1 MKYILYCRKSSED
14 KGKQVLSLESQVNE
28 MKKLASSLD
37 LEIIKTYTESKS
49 AKKPENRPLFTE
61 MIKFIQRNKKES
73 LGILC
78 WKIDRLSRN
87 PIDSATIQWLLQ
99 QDKLKIIQTI
109 DRQYLPSDNVLL
121 FNVESGMANQ
131 YILDLSR
138 NVKRGIITKL
148 EKGGWPNLAPLGY
161 LNDGKG
167 GILLDTKRAK
177 YIKKIFTLYSTGN
190 KSVKE
195 IADILFKQGF
205 RSRRGYKYNKS
216 KIHDILRNHFYYGI
230 MRKYDKQYLGNHEP
244 IISKKLF
251 DSVQDVLNKKAN
263 TKKQK
268 LYFAYRGVL
277 KCDTC
282 GCVFTATKK
291 KGKHIYYYCTN
302 GKGKCDE
309 HKTYLKEEDVSKE
322 LIKIFDH
329 VIISERLINMCY
341 QVNKAKL
348 GQSNEYLEQ
357 AKQSIQTTIKK
368 AEERKNKLLDL
379 LLDESIAQ
387 EVYDQ
392 KEIALNNEIVQL
404 KKDLYELN
412 KQKNQTSEKTLEL
425 IKSVFLYPIQ
435 AKFEFE
441 KAKNTELEK
450 TVKSLLWNAS
460 FEKQKIAQ
468 LSFKEPYLRLSK
480 IQDKSDFLSVR
491 RGWDSNPRSL
501 AGNSF
506 SRAALSTT
514 QTPLHNLNC

>member
-14 KGKQVLSLESQVNE
+14 KGKQVLSLESQTTE
-28 MKKLASSLD
+28 MKKLASDLG
-37 LEIIKTYTESKS
+37 LEIVKTYTESKS
-49 AKKPENRPLFTE
+49 AKKPENRPLFSE
-61 MIKFIQRNKKES
+61 MIKYLKKHRKEE

-99 QDKLKIIQTI
+99 QDQLKIIQTI

-131 YILDLSR
+131 YILDLSK
-138 NVKRGIITKL
+138 NVKRGILTKL
-148 EKGGWPNLAPLGY
+148 EKGGWPNKAPLGY

-167 GILLDTKRAK
+167 EIIIDTERAK
-177 YIKKIFTLYSTGN
+177 YIKKIFTLYNTGD
-190 KSVKE
+190 KSVKD
-195 IADILFKQGF
+195 IAELLFTQGF
-205 RSRRGYKYNKS
+205 RSRGNNKYHKS
-216 KIHDILRNHFYYGI
+216 KVHKILSNPFYCGI
-230 MRKYDKQYLGNHEP
+230 MRKYDKEYLGNHKP

-251 DSVQDVLNKKAN
+251 DSVQEVINKKTN

-282 GCVFTATKK
+282 GCALTATKK

-309 HKTYLKEEDVSKE
+309 HKTYLTENHITQELNKMFDNLIVNEKLINKCYKASKE
-322 LIKIFDH
+322 RI
-329 VIISERLINMCY
+329 
-341 QVNKAKL
+341 
-348 GQSNEYLEQ
+348 GQTGEYLEQ
-357 AKQSIQTTIKK
+357 AKQSIQTSIQK

-379 LLDESIAQ
+379 LLDESVSK

-392 KEIALNNEIVQL
+392 KEKTLNNEIIRL
-404 KKDLYELN
+404 KKDLEELN
-412 KQKNQTSEKTLEL
+412 KQKNQNSEKTLEL

-435 AKFEFE
+435 AKFEFD
-441 KAKNTELEK
+441 KAKSTELEK

-460 FEKQKIAQ
+460 FDKQKIAN

-480 IQDKSDFLSVR
+480 IKNKSDFCSVR
-491 RGWDSNPRSL
+491 RDRDSNPGSALTDDGFSAQSGSALGGQDSL
-501 AGNSF
+501 
-506 SRAALSTT
+506 
-514 QTPLHNLNC
+514 Q